1 MRNMASMMQKL
12 SGLQGKMQE
21 MQVELEGM
29 TFEAN
34 AAGGQVRAAVNGK
47 KQVVMIHIEPAL
59 MVPSEADLVADL
71 VKVAIGN
78 AMAMA
83 EQEQARRLQDLTG
96 GLPLPPGMSLPF

>member
-12 SGLQGKMQE
+12 SGLQSKMQE
-21 MQVELEGM
+21 MQAELEEM
-29 TFEAN
+29 TFEAS
-34 AAGGQVRAAVNGK
+34 AAGGQVKASVNGK
-47 KQVVMIHIEPAL
+47 KQVQMIFIDPAL

-78 AMAMA
+78 AIGMA
-83 EQEQARRLQDLTG
+83 EQEQARRMADLTG

>member
-21 MQVELEGM
+21 MQAELEGM

-34 AAGGQVRAAVNGK
+34 AAGGQVRAVVNGK
-47 KQVVMIHIEPAL
+47 KHVVMIHIEPAL

-83 EQEQARRLQDLTG
+83 EQEQARRIQDLTG

>member
-12 SGLQGKMQE
+12 SGLQGRMQE
-21 MQVELEGM
+21 MQAELEGM

-34 AAGGQVRAAVNGK
+34 AAGGQVRATVNGK
-47 KQVVMIHIEPAL
+47 KQVVMLHIEPAL

>member
-21 MQVELEGM
+21 MQAELEGM

-34 AAGGQVRAAVNGK
+34 AAGGQVRAVVNGK
-47 KQVVMIHIEPAL
+47 KHVVMIHIEPAL

>member
-21 MQVELEGM
+21 LQAELAEM
-29 TFEAN
+29 RFEAN

-47 KQVVMIHIEPAL
+47 KQVMMIEIDPAL
-59 MVPSEADLVADL
+59 MVPSEADLVSDL

-78 AMAMA
+78 AMDMA
-83 EQEQARRLQDLTG
+83 EQEQARRLSELTG

>member
-21 MQVELEGM
+21 MQAELEGM

-34 AAGGQVRAAVNGK
+34 AAGGQVRAVVNGK
-47 KQVVMIHIEPAL
+47 KHVVMIHIEPTL

>member
-21 MQVELEGM
+21 MQAELEGM

-34 AAGGQVRAAVNGK
+34 AAGGQVRAVVNGK
-47 KQVVMIHIEPAL
+47 KHVVMIHIEPAL

-83 EQEQARRLQDLTG
+83 EQEQARRMQNLTG

>member
-12 SGLQGKMQE
+12 SGLQGKTQE
-21 MQVELEGM
+21 MQAELEGM

-34 AAGGQVRAAVNGK
+34 AAGGQVRAVVNGK
-47 KQVVMIHIEPAL
+47 KHVLMIHIEPAL
-59 MVPSEADLVADL
+59 MAPSEADLVADL

-83 EQEQARRLQDLTG
+83 EQEQARRMQDLTG

>member
-21 MQVELEGM
+21 MQAELESM

-34 AAGGQVRAAVNGK
+34 SAGGQVRAAVNGK
-47 KQVVMIHIEPAL
+47 KQVVMLDIEPAL

-83 EQEQARRLQDLTG
+83 EQEQARRLQELTG

>member
-21 MQVELEGM
+21 MQAELEEM
-29 TFEAN
+29 SFEAN
-34 AAGGQVRAAVNGK
+34 AAGGQVRATVNGK
-47 KQVVMIHIEPAL
+47 KHVQMIFIDPAL
-59 MVPSEADLVADL
+59 MVPSESDLVADL

-83 EQEQARRLQDLTG
+83 EQEQARRLSDLTG
-96 GLPLPPGMSLPF
+96 GLPLPPGLTLPF

>member
-21 MQVELEGM
+21 MQAELEGM

-47 KQVVMIHIEPAL
+47 KQVVMLHIEPAL

>member
-12 SGLQGKMQE
+12 SGLQGKMQD
-21 MQVELEGM
+21 MQAELEEM
-29 TFEAN
+29 SFEAN
-34 AAGGQVRAAVNGK
+34 AAGGQVRAVVNGK
-47 KQVVMIHIEPAL
+47 KQVQMIHIDPAL

-78 AMAMA
+78 AMGMA
-83 EQEQARRLQDLTG
+83 EQEQARRLSDLTG

>member
-12 SGLQGKMQE
+12 SGLKGKMQE
-21 MQVELEGM
+21 MQAELEGM

-34 AAGGQVRAAVNGK
+34 AAGGQVRAVVNGK
-47 KQVVMIHIEPAL
+47 KHVVMIHIEPAL

-83 EQEQARRLQDLTG
+83 EQEQARRMQDLTG

>member
-21 MQVELEGM
+21 MQAELEGM

-34 AAGGQVRAAVNGK
+34 AAGGQVRAVVNGK
-47 KQVVMIHIEPAL
+47 KHVVMIHIEPAL

-78 AMAMA
+78 AMAMT

>member
-21 MQVELEGM
+21 LQAELEQM

-34 AAGGQVRAAVNGK
+34 AAGGQVTATVNGK
-47 KQVVMIHIEPAL
+47 KQVTMIHIAPEL

-71 VKVAIGN
+71 IKVAIGN
-78 AMAMA
+78 AMMMA
-83 EQEQARRLQDLTG
+83 EQEQARRMAELTD

>member
-21 MQVELEGM
+21 MQAELEGM

-34 AAGGQVRAAVNGK
+34 AAGGQVRAVVNGK
-47 KQVVMIHIEPAL
+47 KHVVMIHIEPAL

-83 EQEQARRLQDLTG
+83 EQEQARRMQDLTG